1 LYTGKKIRILREKY
15 KMTQYELSKKTN
27 LTQSQV
33 SKIEKGKRKITDVDL
48 KKITK
53 ALHVTIQDLLEQ
65 EVI

>member
-1 LYTGKKIRILREKY
+1 MYTGEKIRILREKY
-15 KMTQYELSKKTN
+15 KITQCELSKKTN

-48 KKITK
+48 KEIAK
-53 ALHVTIQDLLEQ
+53 ALHVTIQELLEQ